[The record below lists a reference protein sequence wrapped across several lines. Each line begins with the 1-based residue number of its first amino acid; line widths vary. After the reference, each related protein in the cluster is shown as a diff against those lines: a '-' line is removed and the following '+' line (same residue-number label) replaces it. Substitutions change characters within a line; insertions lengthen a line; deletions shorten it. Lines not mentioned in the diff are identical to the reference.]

1 MPHSGE
7 SRTKE
12 TWSLTSE
19 QWQWHVFGKNW
30 LEKTIDKRQR
40 KNVWDLVD
48 IWDILIQLSCN
59 RWGNRGL
66 ESYLL
71 SAYRLIS
78 GKSGSGFLISC
89 FSFWCWSTTS
99 CRPIL
104 PVARMNAPLLQP
116 PSRWHICSCMRTL
129 PTSRGESSAVILKGC
144 DQPWLATLQELSYG
158 LGLRNHTVPF
168 RLEGYP
174 LALLTTSAC
183 TLSGEALSL
192 EEESRSPV
200 VLDTCA
206 LQVPVPSSTP
216 FPNIFQS
223 VDHTAL
229 SSEDSSWY
237 LCETQKCP
245 HCTQTLPARKASKV
259 VWLFN
264 GYNITLNSIAVAH
277 FHVSGRA
284 IRTGA
289 NKA

>member
-78 GKSGSGFLISC
+78 GKSGSRFLISC

-99 CRPIL
+99 CSPIL
-104 PVARMNAPLLQP
+104 PVARMNAPPLQP
-116 PSRWHICSCMRTL
+116 PSRQHILAWELYLHQGEKARQWFRRAVTSLGWPHYGSYRMGLDFVTIQCRLDLRGVLWPYWPHQHAPSQGRPWAWKKRAAPQWYWIPALSRFLCL
-129 PTSRGESSAVILKGC
+129 PPPPSPTSSSL
-144 DQPWLATLQELSYG
+144 WTTL
-158 LGLRNHTVPF
+158 HF
-168 RLEGYP
+168 
-174 LALLTTSAC
+174 
-183 TLSGEALSL
+183 
-192 EEESRSPV
+192 
-200 VLDTCA
+200 
-206 LQVPVPSSTP
+206 LQK
-216 FPNIFQS
+216 
-223 VDHTAL
+223 TAL
-229 SSEDSSWY
+229 GIFVRHKNAHIVRRLFPLGRLLK
-237 LCETQKCP
+237 LCGS
-245 HCTQTLPARKASKV
+245 LMA
-259 VWLFN
+259 
-264 GYNITLNSIAVAH
+264 ITSLWT
-277 FHVSGRA
+277 R
-284 IRTGA
+284 
-289 NKA
+289 

>member
-12 TWSLTSE
+12 MWSLTSE
-19 QWQWHVFGKNW
+19 QWHVFGKNW

-48 IWDILIQLSCN
+48 IWNMLIQLSCN

-71 SAYRLIS
+71 NAYRPIS
-78 GKSGSGFLISC
+78 GKSGSGFPISC
-89 FSFWCWSTTS
+89 FSFWCWSTIS
-99 CRPIL
+99 CSPIF
-104 PVARMNAPLLQP
+104 PVARMNAPPLQP
-116 PSRWHICSCMRTL
+116 TTRWHICSSTRTL
-129 PTSRGESSAVILKGC
+129 STSRGESSAVVLKGC
-144 DQPWLATLQELSYG
+144 DQPWLATLWELSYG
-158 LGLRNHTVPF
+158 IGLCKHTVQF
-168 RLEGYP
+168 RLEGCP
-174 LALLTTSAC
+174 LALLTRSAC

-229 SSEDSSWY
+229 SSEASSWY
-237 LCETQKCP
+237 LVRHKNAHSVCRLFPLGRLLKLCGSLMAITS
-245 HCTQTLPARKASKV
+245 LWARQ
-259 VWLFN
+259 
-264 GYNITLNSIAVAH
+264 
-277 FHVSGRA
+277 R
-284 IRTGA
+284 
-289 NKA
+289 